1 MKTIAELK
9 KDKIILRTSDPARA
23 GVCEMIV
30 DTATKTAKAE
40 GREATDK
47 DITSAIKKQI
57 KQFTEAIELIKKNSG
72 DASGHEKSLALLKEY
87 LPPQM
92 GEEEIRAHV
101 MEALKDIPE
110 EQRVKKLQGKIMGA
124 MKQYDNIDM
133 GTVSKILNT
142 ILK

>member
-9 KDKIILRTSDPARA
+9 KDKIVLRTSDPARA

-40 GREATDK
+40 GREVTDK
-47 DITSAIKKQI
+47 DITSAIKKEI
-57 KQFTEAIELIKKNSG
+57 KQFTEAIELIKKNNG

-92 GEEEIRAHV
+92 SEEEIRARV

-133 GTVSKILNT
+133 GVVAKILNT
-142 ILK
+142 MLK

>member
-40 GREATDK
+40 GRAVTDK
-47 DITSAIKKQI
+47 DITSAIKKEI
-57 KQFTEAIELIKKNSG
+57 KQFAEAIELIKKNNG

-92 GEEEIRAHV
+92 SEEEIRARV
-101 MEALKDIPE
+101 MDALKDIPE
-110 EQRVKKLQGKIMGA
+110 EQRVKKLQGKIMGT

-133 GTVSKILNT
+133 GVVSKILNT
-142 ILK
+142 MLK

>member
-9 KDKIILRTSDPARA
+9 KDKIVLRTSDPARA

-40 GREATDK
+40 GREVTDK
-47 DITSAIKKQI
+47 DITSAIKKEI
-57 KQFTEAIELIKKNSG
+57 KQFTEAIELIKKNNG

-92 GEEEIRAHV
+92 SEEEIRARV

-124 MKQYDNIDM
+124 MKRYDNIDM
-133 GTVSKILNT
+133 GVVAKILNT
-142 ILK
+142 MLK